1 MLEPRLLPPVKMY
14 LGSSIHFPAM
24 YKSMKIR
31 SVSRV
36 IPSTARTSSLAPRQ
50 STDYGSSSLPA
61 KDIVGIM
68 IGVAVLIIIF
78 VWMFEVRVRNNAQ
91 RVKETRVS
99 GNTVSRS
106 VPHEQPNTS
115 TSRGSS
121 DISTITPYTVEYA
134 WPREST
140 ILPYTLKPEPGPQE
154 RTPEYVP
161 SNPTITDSENL
172 PSSGLSDA
180 LTERQTRLLDE
191 AHNIRDALSIME
203 QQMPEASLLNDEN
216 TVGALQSRVSEM
228 MGRMALL
235 EAQIDSDWARGLT
248 NEPPPEYDE
257 AGDNSITHNN
267 RR

>member
-1 MLEPRLLPPVKMY
+1 M
-14 LGSSIHFPAM
+14 
-24 YKSMKIR
+24 
-31 SVSRV
+31 
-36 IPSTARTSSLAPRQ
+36 
-50 STDYGSSSLPA
+50 
-61 KDIVGIM
+61 
-68 IGVAVLIIIF
+68 
-78 VWMFEVRVRNNAQ
+78 
-91 RVKETRVS
+91 
-99 GNTVSRS
+99 
-106 VPHEQPNTS
+106 
-115 TSRGSS
+115 
-121 DISTITPYTVEYA
+121 
-134 WPREST
+134 
-140 ILPYTLKPEPGPQE
+140 PYTLKPEPGPQE
-154 RTPEYVP
+154 VCIYEAFRYIHSVFDHSQRTPEYVP

>member
-1 MLEPRLLPPVKMY
+1 MCLSASP
-14 LGSSIHFPAM
+14 
-24 YKSMKIR
+24 
-31 SVSRV
+31 VSRV
-36 IPSTARTSSLAPRQ
+36 IPSTGTSDVANPAEKKDTTKLLVRQ

-91 RVKETRVS
+91 RVKETRC
-99 GNTVSRS
+99 
-106 VPHEQPNTS
+106 
-115 TSRGSS
+115 TSRTTKYQYISRVIRYKHDNPVYCRICLAQGVN
-121 DISTITPYTVEYA
+121 DIAVYLETRA
-134 WPREST
+134 WTS
-140 ILPYTLKPEPGPQE
+140 G
-154 RTPEYVP
+154 
-161 SNPTITDSENL
+161 
-172 PSSGLSDA
+172 GLSDA

>member
-1 MLEPRLLPPVKMY
+1 KKDTTKLLV
-14 LGSSIHFPAM
+14 
-24 YKSMKIR
+24 
-31 SVSRV
+31 
-36 IPSTARTSSLAPRQ
+36 RQ
-50 STDYGSSSLPA
+50 GTDYGSSSLPA

-78 VWMFEVRVRNNAQ
+78 VWMFEVRVRNNAK
-91 RVKETRVS
+91 RVKQTRVS
-99 GNTVSRS
+99 SNTASGS
-106 VPHEQPNTS
+106 VPHGQPNTS
-115 TSRGSS
+115 TSRGQS

-154 RTPEYVP
+154 RTPEHIP
-161 SNPTITDSENL
+161 SNPTITDGVNSS
-172 PSSGLSDA
+172 SSGLPDA

-203 QQMPEASLLNDEN
+203 QQMPEASLSNDEN
-216 TVGALQSRVSEM
+216 TVGALQLRVSEM
-228 MGRMALL
+228 MGRMARL
-235 EAQIDSDWARGLT
+235 EAQLDSDWARGLT

-257 AGDNSITHNN
+257 AGDNSTTHND